1 MPAQAGS
8 TQALGSRD
16 FASCPSRVSRDDPRG
31 QVMRSSS
38 ECYKADE
45 SLFKPSRPKLRRTQR
60 SMAFE
65 PEMLQKQWHKNRCRG
80 VRPIEL
86 LTLQYVYLRRAAHPT
101 VPTLSWVDERPHRTS
116 CTQVATKCACCQ
128 GCSRGQR
135 VRAAAVAGRLGSLD
149 ECSQRCRGGH
159 DAPPRHTSVVSI
171 LAAVIDEI
179 QVSLYV

>member
-1 MPAQAGS
+1 
-8 TQALGSRD
+8 
-16 FASCPSRVSRDDPRG
+16 
-31 QVMRSSS
+31 MRYRAWRYT
-38 ECYKADE
+38 ECYMADE
-45 SLFKPSRPKLRRTQR
+45 RSFKPSRPKLRRTQR

-65 PEMLQKQWHKNRCRG
+65 PEMLQKHLHKNRCRG
-80 VRPIEL
+80 VRL
-86 LTLQYVYLRRAAHPT
+86 NRASRVKYVHLRRAAHPT

-128 GCSRGQR
+128 GCSGGQS

-179 QVSLYV
+179 QVSQYV